1 MQESDIFNSIIRP
14 DDVATDA
21 TVTYRVE
28 EKAKPK
34 FGVEDGRGGVRSV
47 ATGDDDV
54 WEPSEAVGRSGEDVG
69 RERAGRSAENPTT
82 RTKTELF
89 SGDETART
97 WVCGHN
103 ENRRE
108 RRTAVERASVVAT
121 GCRETGLVWR
131 PDGLPR
137 FGRPSARRTVW
148 WSSGPR
154 RSPAIEDPKIGN
166 NHSVTFR
173 RTRRADEF

>member
-1 MQESDIFNSIIRP
+1 MSPRTLLLLTESRRRRSRNSESKTEG
-14 DDVATDA
+14 VAFGQWRRA
-21 TVTYRVE
+21 T
-28 EKAKPK
+28 AC
-34 FGVEDGRGGVRSV
+34 
-47 ATGDDDV
+47 GDDDDA

-69 RERAGRSAENPTT
+69 RVRAGRSAENPTT

-137 FGRPSARRTVW
+137 IRPPERAAHRLVVEWTTSFARHRG
-148 WSSGPR
+148 S
-154 RSPAIEDPKIGN
+154 ED
-166 NHSVTFR
+166 R
-173 RTRRADEF
+173 Q